1 MKDEEEDVA
10 AIATAVEEGR
20 DKFVVP
26 EELVVERPVEAP
38 PPLAK
43 NLQALIADMK
53 VGERLK
59 LALNG
64 NRDARQILIRDGNRM
79 VQRFVLKNPRVTE
92 EEVIGVAKNRSA
104 ERELLEMIGK
114 KKEWLSNYQ
123 VRLALVTNPKTPLG
137 LAVRYVPTLFPR
149 DLRQLAKSRNV
160 ASAVNGLAKRL
171 ILERSGQ
178 RSGPI

>member
-1 MKDEEEDVA
+1 MKDEEEDVT

-26 EELVVERPVEAP
+26 EELVEERPVEAP

-43 NLQALIADMK
+43 NLQALIGDMK

-92 EEVIGVAKNRSA
+92 EEIIGVAKNRSA

-114 KKEWLSNYQ
+114 RKEWLSNYQ

-137 LAVRYVPTLFPR
+137 LAVRYVPSLFPR
-149 DLRQLAKSRNV
+149 DLRLLAKSRNV
-160 ASAVNGLAKRL
+160 ASAVNALAKRL
-171 ILERSGQ
+171 ILERGGQ